1 MTESEVERILERLD
15 EVDENVTSL
24 KKYIVGDINGEKI
37 GLAERVRKIEKW
49 IETRGWIE
57 KAIIGVLI
65 VEVGAF
71 VVLTVRVVYSAMP

>member
-1 MTESEVERILERLD
+1 MDNNI
-15 EVDENVTSL
+15 TSL
-24 KKYIVGDINGEKI
+24 KKYIVGDINGEKV

-65 VEVGAF
+65 VEVAAF
-71 VVLTVRVVYSAMP
+71 VGLTMKVVYSTVP